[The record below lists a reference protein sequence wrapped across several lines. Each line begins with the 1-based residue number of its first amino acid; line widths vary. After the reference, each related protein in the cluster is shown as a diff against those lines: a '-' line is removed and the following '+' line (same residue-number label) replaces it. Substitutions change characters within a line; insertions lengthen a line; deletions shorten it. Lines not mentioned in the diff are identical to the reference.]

1 MDALTLLK
9 KQHAEVKSLFA
20 QFRKAD
26 DPDKQQKLFEQ
37 IADNLAA
44 HCEIEEKIFYPSVF
58 LDDTEGQL
66 KEAVE
71 EHLSAKRVIADL
83 LGMDSS
89 DSQYAAKVK
98 VLSDLID
105 HHVMEEQNELFPTV
119 RDEIGAKELKALG
132 AQMET
137 MFETL
142 IKANPRKQVPAQT
155 RSAAK
160 LPPRPAERS
169 QDEAAAS

>member
-1 MDALTLLK
+1 MDAITLLK

-20 QFRKAD
+20 QFRKTD
-26 DPDKQQKLFEQ
+26 DPDKQQKLFDQ

-83 LGMDSS
+83 LGMEPS
-89 DSQYAAKVK
+89 DTQFAAKVK

-119 RDEIGAKELKALG
+119 REEVGAKELKALG
-132 AQMET
+132 GQMET
-137 MFETL
+137 MFDNL
-142 IKANPRKQVPAQT
+142 LKANPRKQVPAQT

-160 LPPRPAERS
+160 LPPRPAQQ
-169 QDEAAAS
+169 QDEASAS